1 MNDRNNDKSIIE
13 MAYFRFALIAPVIQ
27 GVFPD
32 ATKTAYYRRV
42 TSDMLTLPDG
52 SQVRYNP
59 KTLEKW
65 EEYYKKGGMDALM
78 PKTRSD
84 KGMTRKLTDATAEEI
99 FRLKAKYPKLNATQ
113 IYNRLVENGFIN
125 ASQVSVAS
133 VQRFIKR
140 NDLKSARN
148 INLKDRKA
156 FEEEFSGAMYQADS
170 CYGPFITQDGQ
181 TRRTYLIMV
190 LDDHSRMIVGGRY
203 FYNDNAYN
211 FQIVLKEAVA
221 RYGIPNKLYLDNGS
235 TYKNEQLSLICGS
248 IGTVELHTPVRD
260 GASKGK
266 VERNFRTLK
275 QRWLYGLDT
284 KQIHSI
290 EELNRELADY
300 IRKHNTTV
308 HSATN
313 EKPIDRYIRDLDRIK
328 KPKSQE
334 WLDECFMNRKH
345 RRVNNDATLSINKE
359 YYDAPMQFIGMKV
372 QVRYL
377 PDQMDKAYI
386 FYEDKHY
393 PLRPTD
399 KVANSRTKRNNDPA
413 IDYSI
418 AGGKTDV

>member
-1 MNDRNNDKSIIE
+1 
-13 MAYFRFALIAPVIQ
+13 
-27 GVFPD
+27 
-32 ATKTAYYRRV
+32 
-42 TSDMLTLPDG
+42 
-52 SQVRYNP
+52 
-59 KTLEKW
+59 
-65 EEYYKKGGMDALM
+65 
-78 PKTRSD
+78 
-84 KGMTRKLTDATAEEI
+84 
-99 FRLKAKYPKLNATQ
+99 
-113 IYNRLVENGFIN
+113 
-125 ASQVSVAS
+125 
-133 VQRFIKR
+133 
-140 NDLKSARN
+140 
-148 INLKDRKA
+148 
-156 FEEEFSGAMYQADS
+156 
-170 CYGPFITQDGQ
+170 
-181 TRRTYLIMV
+181 
-190 LDDHSRMIVGGRY
+190 
-203 FYNDNAYN
+203 
-211 FQIVLKEAVA
+211 
-221 RYGIPNKLYLDNGS
+221 LDNGS

-290 EELNRELADY
+290 EELNRQLADY

-313 EKPIDRYIRDLDRIK
+313 EKPIDRYMRDLDCIK

-399 KVANSRTKRNNDPA
+399 KVANSRTKRNNGPA